1 VRTAEQLCN
10 DSDTTSNDSE
20 TKTSFSCVSDNI
32 PDDISDEIPEIPRLK
47 KHCFKSVAL
56 QADGFGVS
64 DRAVAA
70 IVSATLIDFGLE
82 HMGPVDR
89 NKIRR
94 ERKSL
99 RSAYKDTDCRISG
112 LYFDGREDQTKN
124 CRGSQDCCF

>member
-1 VRTAEQLCN
+1 MIQIQHRTILKLKHLSLVYQIIFQ
-10 DSDTTSNDSE
+10 TTYRMKYL
-20 TKTSFSCVSDNI
+20 KT
-32 PDDISDEIPEIPRLK
+32 PRLK

-94 ERKSL
+94 ERASFL
-99 RSAYKDTDCRISG
+99 LC
-112 LYFDGREDQTKN
+112 
-124 CRGSQDCCF
+124 